1 MARKTNEKMNR
12 TSRTTRA
19 QNKADLY
26 VDAQN
31 DNGMIVS
38 LRSVSPNRYPVIAIG
53 EVQSGGLYIKIS
65 VVEGKKG
72 VFASFP
78 QWQNKDGDYINYAG
92 VVDKNTYSEL
102 MALVN
107 ECLDKLEETE

>member
-1 MARKTNEKMNR
+1 MARKRNEKMNR
-12 TSRTTRA
+12 TRRTTRDRSYE
-19 QNKADLY
+19 ADY

-31 DNGMIVS
+31 DNMIVS
-38 LRSVSPNRYPVIAIG
+38 LRNVSPNRYPVIARG
-53 EVQSGGLYIKIS
+53 EVQSGGLYIKIT

-92 VVDKNTYSEL
+92 VVDKDTYAEL
-102 MALVN
+102 MELVD
-107 ECLDKLEETE
+107 ECLDKLETE

>member
-1 MARKTNEKMNR
+1 MARKTNEKMNGTR
-12 TSRTTRA
+12 RTTRA
-19 QNKADLY
+19 QNKAELY

-31 DNGMIVS
+31 DKDMIVS

-65 VVEGKKG
+65 VIEGRKG

-92 VVDKNTYSEL
+92 VVDKDTYAEL
-102 MALVN
+102 MALVD
-107 ECLDKLEETE
+107 ECLNKLEETE

>member
-12 TSRTTRA
+12 TRA

-31 DNGMIVS
+31 DNDMIVS
-38 LRSVSPNRYPVIAIG
+38 LRSVSPNRYPVIALG
-53 EVQSGGLYIKIS
+53 EVQSGGMYIKIS

-92 VVDKNTYSEL
+92 VVDKATYADL

-107 ECLDKLEETE
+107 ECLDKLKETE

>member
-1 MARKTNEKMNR
+1 MARKTNRTRR
-12 TSRTTRA
+12 TSRA
-19 QNKADLY
+19 QSYVADY

-31 DNGMIVS
+31 DNDMIVS

-65 VVEGKKG
+65 VIEGRKG

-92 VVDKNTYSEL
+92 VVDKDTYAEL